1 MSTFF
6 ETPLVNGHL
15 VRAARSIPNLLL
27 KSIAPSTIKRYA
39 YGFKHWT
46 TWRRSHPEIPCLPVS
61 GQHLAV
67 YIAVAI
73 QKNCPFG
80 RVDSVC
86 LGLSWLHRALG
97 LQNPCDSSTV
107 TMLREAAKRILSKAV
122 RKKEPL
128 SPKDLRALAQRLRF
142 GTLIDLRTLTVAV
155 LSYAGFLRFD
165 EVSTLRANHI
175 TFEPGYV
182 RLFIDHSKTDQ
193 HNEGRE
199 VLIAKIGSFA
209 CPVGV
214 LRSYMKRARVTKGF
228 IFRPLQSTRGTH
240 VLRKADKSISYS
252 TLRSD
257 MLKALAD
264 LGLDKSKF
272 GLHSLRRG
280 GATQAANAGVS
291 DRLFKK
297 HGRWASENAKDGY
310 VEESVDALL
319 SVSRS
324 LGL

>member
-1 MSTFF
+1 
-6 ETPLVNGHL
+6 
-15 VRAARSIPNLLL
+15 
-27 KSIAPSTIKRYA
+27 
-39 YGFKHWT
+39 
-46 TWRRSHPEIPCLPVS
+46 
-61 GQHLAV
+61 
-67 YIAVAI
+67 
-73 QKNCPFG
+73 
-80 RVDSVC
+80 
-86 LGLSWLHRALG
+86 
-97 LQNPCDSSTV
+97 
-107 TMLREAAKRILSKAV
+107 
-122 RKKEPL
+122 
-128 SPKDLRALAQRLRF
+128 
-142 GTLIDLRTLTVAV
+142 
-155 LSYAGFLRFD
+155 
-165 EVSTLRANHI
+165 
-175 TFEPGYV
+175 
-182 RLFIDHSKTDQ
+182 
-193 HNEGRE
+193 
-199 VLIAKIGSFA
+199 
-209 CPVGV
+209 
-214 LRSYMKRARVTKGF
+214 MKRARVTKGF